1 MAKGDDIEER
11 LIDFAVRV
19 INLCGHLPD
28 TAAARHVSGQLLR
41 SGTAPAPHYSEAR
54 GAESSRDFIHKLGI
68 CLKEL
73 NELRVWLEDHRQK
86 PDATRSQHAKHP
98 RRMRR
103 TLPDHQ
109 LKHQNSQKQ
118 PTLTPLRH

>member
-28 TAAARHVSGQLLR
+28 TAAGRHVSGLLLR

-54 GAESSRDFIHKLGI
+54 GAESSRDFVRKLGI

-73 NELRVWLEDHRQK
+73 DKLRVWLKIIVEKSQMLPEASMRKHR
-86 PDATRSQHAKHP
+86 RG
-98 RRMRR
+98 MRR

-109 LKHQNSQKQ
+109 LKHQNS
-118 PTLTPLRH
+118 

>member
-19 INLCGHLPD
+19 INLCSHLPD
-28 TAAARHVSGQLLR
+28 TAAARHVAGQLLR

-73 NELRVWLEDHRQK
+73 NESRVWFK
-86 PDATRSQHAKHP
+86 IIIRSQ
-98 RRMRR
+98 M
-103 TLPDHQ
+103 LPEAGMHNILQ
-109 LKHQNSQKQ
+109 ECEKLCRIISSSIKTARSNQ
-118 PTLTPLRH
+118 R